1 MEYFYVENLEMDYA
15 ESYKRLAPHWVKYSQ
30 RGYDII
36 DKVAK
41 DGLLFVGINPSFD
54 EGNVGTCKSAVR
66 KSDVGGYNHKYF
78 VKPKLLN
85 DRIGLGELS
94 HVDMF
99 SLRTRHQYVVRDV
112 MNDPACCAFVE
123 EQLRLFREIVD
134 GARPRAIVVIN
145 AMASS
150 LIKNGCALGPLAYDT
165 DLGVDMYM
173 IEGKRVPVFYSGML
187 SGAHALDN
195 GSYERLVW
203 HIQYVLDNI

>member
-1 MEYFYVENLEMDYA
+1 MEYFYVENLEKDYA

-54 EGNVGTCKSAVR
+54 ESNEVACQSDVR
-66 KSDVGGYNHKYF
+66 KSDNGGYNHQYF

-85 DRIGLGELS
+85 DRIELGELS

-99 SLRTRHQYVVRDV
+99 SLSTRHQYVVRDIV
-112 MNDPACCAFVE
+112 NDPACHTFVE
-123 EQLRLFREIVD
+123 EQLRLFRAIVN
-134 GARPRAIVVIN
+134 GANPRAIVVIN

-150 LIKNGCALGPLAYDT
+150 LIKNGYALGPLAYDA

-173 IEGKRVPVFYSGML
+173 VEGKRVPVFYSGML

-195 GSYERLVW
+195 GSYDKLV
-203 HIQYVLDNI
+203 